1 MKVSIKELTF
11 NCIIG
16 ILPFEREKKQR
27 VVINCSF
34 SYKYSNGEFIDYS
47 LVASDIEKIMKK
59 KQFELLEEAVLH
71 LKKKLTTKYKITKLK
86 LSIAKPDIL
95 KHCIV
100 TIEH

>member
-16 ILPFEREKKQR
+16 ILPFEREKEQR

-34 SYKYSNGEFIDYS
+34 SYNYSNNAFIDYS
-47 LVASDIEKIMKK
+47 LVAKEIEKTMKK
-59 KQFELLEEAVLH
+59 RQFELLEEAILY
-71 LKKKLTTKYKITKLK
+71 LKKKLTKKYKITKLK
-86 LSIAKPDIL
+86 LAIAKPDIL
-95 KHCIV
+95 NNCIV